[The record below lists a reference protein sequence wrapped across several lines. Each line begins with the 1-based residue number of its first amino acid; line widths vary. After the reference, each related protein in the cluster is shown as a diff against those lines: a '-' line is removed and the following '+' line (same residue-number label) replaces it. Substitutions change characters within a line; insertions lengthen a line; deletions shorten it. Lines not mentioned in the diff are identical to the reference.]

1 MTVEMQ
7 QISPKAKEI
16 CKQMLR
22 AKTEG
27 KQIYHTSARQK
38 FITLQPGKNLSHFSQ
53 AKEDLYL

>member
-27 KQIYHTSARQK
+27 KKIYHTSARQK
-38 FITLQPGKNLSHFSQ
+38 RFFTYNYTLEF
-53 AKEDLYL
+53 